1 MGFIKNLKESSNIL
15 FDVNKSDFLIENSEK
30 SKEYMEGLSMGRFST
45 KNLEDYTDVFSAL
58 YKGASEDGKTNLVN
72 LMCHTVV
79 NPAYG
84 TAQLNYLLED
94 KSFDS
99 NPKLLAAIGQSRNA
113 SAATLSELA
122 ESNVPEAQRAVI
134 LNPNAPDILKERVNQ
149 NVYNNILANAVVI
162 RSSEAESDAYY
173 KEVMAKASV
182 AIGESKAEYY
192 KEYILNEVLSTMGDT
207 IYAKNIGFAGAEEG
221 YGNYIKTLS
230 EDKPY
235 DKWTYGYSST
245 SYRDIYNNINTE
257 PEVLYGIVDKYT
269 EKFNN
274 IEKLKTWE
282 KKVLITEVTYVMGDE
297 ALTLLEKAAEEY
309 RKVHQL
315 VDVNGDGVINAK
327 DRDTDGDGE
336 ITWKDG
342 LSEEEIAKATSHDP
356 GAIRYVE
363 ACAPDYTGAVV
374 SAGLFTAF
382 SGFDMASQAAS
393 SLTSADTLDFIAK
406 NDDGS
411 LAQLLLSNPNITP
424 DTAIY
429 LLTVYDGGT
438 KNPAFLGAVQN
449 INLLN
454 STKYNIDEILFNSV
468 LSAKDSQAMNVGF
481 KMLMANIPMDRQTT
495 INNIINVQLA
505 NIRDIN
511 EGKPGIGISIKDSM
525 DVLAVAAASGKIKN
539 IDLLDGLSYTND
551 PTLQAGL
558 AYAPNITPFTMCN
571 IAKNGDLSAK
581 RVLFERADCPNS
593 VKNFIISE
601 AVKTKDENVMNQLF
615 AKDNGAG
622 VMEIP
627 SDVKDAIASL
637 PDLDAQKD
645 FVKQINSIIES
656 KESEFLDLEE
666 T

>member
-1 MGFIKNLKESSNIL
+1 MSFIKNLKESSNIL
-15 FDVNKSDFLIENSEK
+15 YAVDNRDFLIDNSKK
-30 SKEYMEGLSMGRFST
+30 SKEYLEGLSMGKYST
-45 KNLEDYTDVFSAL
+45 KNLEDYTDVFKAL
-58 YKGASEDGKTNLVN
+58 YKGSSEDEKAHLVN

-94 KSFDS
+94 KSFDN

-122 ESNVPEAQRAVI
+122 ASNVPEAQRAVI
-134 LNPNAPDILKERVNQ
+134 LNPNTPDILKERVSQ
-149 NVYNNILANAVVI
+149 NVYNNILSNAVVV
-162 RSSEAESDAYY
+162 RSSEVESDAYY

-192 KEYILNEVLSTMGDT
+192 KEYILNEVLPTMGNT
-207 IYAKNIGFAGAEEG
+207 IYAKNIGFAGAEES
-221 YGNYIKTLS
+221 YENYIKTLS
-230 EDKPY
+230 GDKHC

-245 SYRDIYNNINTE
+245 SYKNMYNNINTE

-274 IEKLKTWE
+274 IEKLKNWE
-282 KKVLITEVTYVMGDE
+282 KKVLITEVTYVMGEE

-315 VDVNGDGVINAK
+315 VDANGDGIIDAK

-382 SGFDMASQAAS
+382 SGFDMESQASS
-393 SLTSADTLDFIAK
+393 SLTSSDTLDFIAR

-411 LAQLLLSNPNITP
+411 LAQLLLSNPNVTP

-429 LLTVYDGGT
+429 LLTIYAGGT

-454 STKYNIDEILFNSV
+454 STKYNMDEILFNSI
-468 LSAKDSQAMNVGF
+468 LSAKDSQAMSSGF
-481 KMLMANIPMDRQTT
+481 KMLMANIPIDRQTT

-505 NIRDIN
+505 NMRDIE
-511 EGKPGIGISIKDSM
+511 EGKPGLGISLKDSQEI
-525 DVLAVAAASGKIKN
+525 LAVAAASGKISS
-539 IDLLDGLSYTND
+539 IDLLDGLSYTQD
-551 PTLQAGL
+551 STLQAGL
-558 AYAPNITPFTMCN
+558 AYAPNITSFTMCN
-571 IAKNGDLSAK
+571 LAKNGDLSTK
-581 RVLFERADCPNS
+581 RIIFERDDCPNA
-593 VKNFIISE
+593 VKDFIISE
-601 AVKTKDENVMNQLF
+601 AVKTNDMEVLNQLF
-615 AKDNGAG
+615 AKDNGSG
-622 VMEIP
+622 KVEIP
-627 SDVKDAIASL
+627 MDVKSAIDSL
-637 PDLDAQKD
+637 PGLEKQND
-645 FVKQINSIIES
+645 FVKQVNNVISS
-656 KESEFLDLEE
+656 KEAEFAELS
-666 T
+666 

>member
-1 MGFIKNLKESSNIL
+1 MGLIKSLKESSNIL
-15 FDVNKSDFLIENSEK
+15 YAVDNRDFLIDNSKK
-30 SKEYMEGLSMGRFST
+30 SKEYMEGLSVGKYST
-45 KNLEDYTDVFSAL
+45 KNLEDYTDVFKAL
-58 YKGASEDGKTNLVN
+58 YKGSSEDEQAHLVD

-99 NPKLLAAIGQSRNA
+99 NPKLLAAIGQSSRA
-113 SAATLSELA
+113 SAATLSELTA
-122 ESNVPEAQRAVI
+122 SNVPEAQRAVI
-134 LNPNAPDILKERVNQ
+134 LNPNTPDILKERVSQ
-149 NVYNNILANAVVI
+149 NVYNNILSNAVVI
-162 RSSEAESDAYY
+162 RSSEIESDAYY

-192 KEYILNEVLSTMGDT
+192 KGYILNEVLPTMGNT
-207 IYAKNIGFAGAEEG
+207 VYAKNIGFAEAEKSYE
-221 YGNYIKTLS
+221 NYIKALS
-230 EDKPY
+230 GDKPC

-245 SYRDIYNNINTE
+245 SYKNMYNNINTE

-274 IEKLKTWE
+274 IEKLKNWE
-282 KKVLITEVTYVMGDE
+282 KKILITEVTYVMGEE
-297 ALTLLEKAAEEY
+297 ALSVLEKAAEEY
-309 RKVHQL
+309 RKAHQL
-315 VDVNGDGVINAK
+315 IDVNGDGVIDAK

-342 LSEEEIAKATSHDP
+342 LSEEEIAKATSHDS
-356 GAIRYVE
+356 GAVRYVE

-382 SGFDMASQAAS
+382 SGFDMASQASS
-393 SLTSADTLDFIAK
+393 SLTSADTLGFIAR

-429 LLTVYDGGT
+429 LLTLYAGGT

-449 INLLN
+449 VNLLS
-454 STKYNIDEILFNSV
+454 STKYNMDEILFNSV
-468 LSAKDSQAMNVGF
+468 LSAKDSQAMSAGF

-505 NIRDIN
+505 NMRDIE
-511 EGKPGIGISIKDSM
+511 EGKPGLGISLKDSQEI
-525 DVLAVAAASGKIKN
+525 LAIAAASGKISS
-539 IDLLDGLSYTND
+539 IDLLDGLSYTQD
-551 PTLQAGL
+551 STLQAGL
-558 AYAPNITPFTMCN
+558 AYAPNITPFTICN
-571 IAKNGDLSAK
+571 LAKNGDLSTK
-581 RVLFERADCPNS
+581 RIIFERDDCPNA

-601 AVKTKDENVMNQLF
+601 AVKTNDMKVLNQLF
-615 AKDNGAG
+615 AKDNGSG
-622 VMEIP
+622 LVEIP
-627 SDVKDAIASL
+627 MDIKEAIASL
-637 PDLDAQKD
+637 PGLENKND
-645 FVKQINSIIES
+645 FVKQVNDVISS
-656 KESEFLDLEE
+656 KEAEFAELS
-666 T
+666 